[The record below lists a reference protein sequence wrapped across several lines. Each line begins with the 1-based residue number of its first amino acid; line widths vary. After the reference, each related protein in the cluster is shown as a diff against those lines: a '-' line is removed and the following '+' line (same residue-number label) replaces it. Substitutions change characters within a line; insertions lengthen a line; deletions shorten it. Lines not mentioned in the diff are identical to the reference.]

1 MMGTTDTLSQT
12 TLHTPADVLREFH
25 RKGITVAGWC
35 REQGF
40 SRSVVNALLHRGA
53 PGLRGQSHKAAIA
66 LGLKPAP
73 DNDLQGDADHEA

>member
-1 MMGTTDTLSQT
+1 MGTNDIPSQT
-12 TLHTPADVLREFH
+12 TLRTPADVLREF
-25 RKGITVAGWC
+25 RRNGVTVAGWC

-66 LGLKPAP
+66 LGLKPVP
-73 DNDLQGDADHEA
+73 DNDLQGDADYEA